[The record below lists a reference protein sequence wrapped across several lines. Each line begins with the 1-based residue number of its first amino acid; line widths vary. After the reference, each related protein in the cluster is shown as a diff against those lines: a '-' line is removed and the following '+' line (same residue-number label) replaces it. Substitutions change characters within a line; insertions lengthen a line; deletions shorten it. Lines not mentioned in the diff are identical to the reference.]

1 MKKYII
7 KQEDKD
13 SLFRK
18 ISDYFETNNF
28 SWRGSTNLPFLNERE
43 FYVLCFDNDFDK
55 RICNSVRYYNWYGKS
70 IVKDYISHTYL
81 NFADDILENPKKA
94 TSKALFAVIELGIIS
109 SISQI
114 DKLVESSDP
123 DVRLYA
129 SKICSFKALDTL
141 SKDSVKKVRKAA
153 FERLGPVSH
162 LDLMLKDKYADI
174 RMMGVE
180 FAPLNY
186 PALSDMKNEISGKV
200 FRLLLTKIRKDDLP
214 MLLANRNLK
223 DKYISSIFQSRI
235 ESGL

>member
-1 MKKYII
+1 M
-7 KQEDKD
+7 
-13 SLFRK
+13 
-18 ISDYFETNNF
+18 
-28 SWRGSTNLPFLNERE
+28 
-43 FYVLCFDNDFDK
+43 
-55 RICNSVRYYNWYGKS
+55 
-70 IVKDYISHTYL
+70 
-81 NFADDILENPKKA
+81 
-94 TSKALFAVIELGIIS
+94 
-109 SISQI
+109 
-114 DKLVESSDP
+114 
-123 DVRLYA
+123 
-129 SKICSFKALDTL
+129 
-141 SKDSVKKVRKAA
+141 AA